1 MARTSTPRLLAAVLA
16 FFFLV
21 FYLVPSNEEPRP
33 ILRIT
38 KSTFDWS
45 AVRPF
50 HDPSPLTK
58 PPSGVPQRLPRIQHP
73 FPRNSRFSETA
84 QATRRD
90 VVKKTFQ
97 KNWKSY
103 REFAWMRDELTPLTA
118 ASKNTF
124 GGWAATL
131 VDSLDT
137 LWIMDLKK
145 EFYEAVE
152 AVAKID
158 WAVTKDTACNMFE
171 TTIRHLGGL
180 LAAYELSNEV
190 VLLEKAIE
198 LGDMLYAGFDTP
210 NRMPAFWLD
219 FEKAKNG
226 DLIAD
231 SHVPSAS
238 PGSLSLEFTRLSQIT
253 GDPKYYDAI
262 SRVSELLFTTQNDT
276 KLPGMWPTFFN
287 MRDVDVTQES
297 SFTLGALADSL
308 YEYLPKMYAL
318 LGGLDRSYESMFLRA
333 ADTIK
338 KHLLYRPMTVHNEDI
353 LFSGTVNV
361 DWAITLNPEGQH
373 LSCFAGGMFAL
384 AGRLFNR
391 QDHVDI
397 GGKLARGCAWAY
409 QAFPTGIMPEIF
421 SMVTCESLAG
431 CEWDENRWRQEVAK
445 DTHGFVSLPKGFR
458 NARDPS
464 YILRPEAIESLFMLY
479 RITGLEG
486 FQEAAWDMFKAIEAT
501 TSTPYGNAAI
511 DSVTVTGTPV
521 QRDSMEVCNT
531 FPQPKRNLP

>member
-1 MARTSTPRLLAAVLA
+1 MRRASTPRFVAAVLA

-21 FYLVPSNEEPRP
+21 FYLVPSSKKSQPV
-33 ILRIT
+33 LRIT
-38 KSTFDWS
+38 KSSFDWG

-50 HDPSPLTK
+50 HDPYPLTK
-58 PPSGVPQRLPRIQHP
+58 PPSGAPQRLPRIQHR
-73 FPRNSRFSETA
+73 FPKNARFLGTT
-84 QATRRD
+84 QAVRRD
-90 VVKKTFQ
+90 IVKNTFQ
-97 KNWKSY
+97 RNWRSY
-103 REFAWMRDELTPLTA
+103 RAFAWMKDELTPLSG

-137 LWIMDLKK
+137 LWIMDLKE
-145 EFYEAVE
+145 EFQEAVE
-152 AVAKID
+152 AVAKLD

-180 LAAYELSNEV
+180 LAAYELSHEV

-231 SHVPSAS
+231 THVASAS

-262 SRVSELLFTTQNDT
+262 SRVSQLLYDTQNNT
-276 KLPGMWPTFFN
+276 KLPGMWPTFLN
-287 MRDVDVTQES
+287 MRDPNASDEN

-318 LGGLDRSYESMFLRA
+318 LGGLDRRYQNMFLTA
-333 ADTIK
+333 ADTIQDN
-338 KHLLYRPMTVHNEDI
+338 LLFRPMTETNEDI
-353 LFSGTVNV
+353 LFSGTASV
-361 DWAITLNPEGQH
+361 DWTVSLNPEGQH
-373 LSCFAGGMFAL
+373 LGCFTGGMFAL

-397 GGKLARGCAWAY
+397 GGKLARGCVWAY
-409 QAFPTGIMPEIF
+409 NAFPTGIMPEIV
-421 SMVTCESLAG
+421 SMVRCESLAG
-431 CEWDENRWRQEVAK
+431 CDWDENKWRQEVAK
-445 DTHGFVSLPKGFR
+445 DSRGHISLPKGFR

-464 YILRPEAIESLFMLY
+464 YILRPEAIESVFLLY
-479 RITGLEG
+479 RITGLEE
-486 FQEAAWDMFKAIEAT
+486 FQTAAWDMFQAIEAAT
-501 TSTPYGNAAI
+501 QTPYGNAAI
-511 DSVTVTGTPV
+511 NSVTVTSQPT
-521 QRDSMEVCNT
+521 QRDSMEVSK
-531 FPQPKRNLP
+531 FLVRAIGVS